1 MRGRKVKL
9 VMGGRKEKDYYS
21 LSSPLVT
28 HRYPLITCIVALIWL
43 MPLCASAYDDE
54 MRDTKVFGIPRL
66 EAEQVIIEWLENEG
80 YETGKTLSGDEVVIK
95 GVKKMALW
103 EIALT
108 HNSPLAAKVSVRSSP
123 QGKADELWEFLAGYV
138 QRYSSNHGT
147 AGGDGLLSI
156 MDHMESVVCIRAL
169 TSGRPTQLTGFVVD
183 NSGLILCTAHTLLK
197 PERITITLSS
207 GQTLE
212 GRLIRADFRKDL
224 ALIDCSHAF
233 GSAIALMK
241 SEPVPDMGQR
251 VFSIGCPLDH
261 KGTVSKGFVDGS
273 PRLVDGQPLLQVRIE
288 VEPGSSGS
296 PVFNSKGNLVAVV
309 KGRLKGDNLSGLLIP
324 METLISFVKDNKP

>member
-1 MRGRKVKL
+1 MN
-9 VMGGRKEKDYYS
+9 GRKERYS
-21 LSSPLVT
+21 FSMNTLLAT
-28 HRYPLITCIVALIWL
+28 HRYPLITSFIALIWL
-43 MPLCASAYDDE
+43 ISLCASAFADE
-54 MRDTKVFGIPRL
+54 VRDAKIFEIPRL
-66 EAEQVIIEWLENEG
+66 EAEQVIIDWLENEG
-80 YETGKTLSGDEVVIK
+80 YEIGRTLSGDAVVIK
-95 GVKKMALW
+95 GVKKTAVW
-103 EIALT
+103 EIVLT

-123 QGKADELWEFLAGYV
+123 QGKTDELWKFLAGYV
-138 QRYSSNHGT
+138 QGYSSNHGA
-147 AGGDGLLSI
+147 AGGDAPLSI
-156 MDHMESVVCIRAL
+156 MGRMESVVCIRAL
-169 TSGRPTQLTGFVVD
+169 ISGKPTQLTGFVVD
-183 NSGLILCTAHTLLK
+183 RSGLILCTAHTLLK
-197 PERITITLSS
+197 PERITITLSG

-212 GRLIRADFRKDL
+212 GRLIREDFRKDL

-233 GSAIALMK
+233 GSAIALIK

-261 KGTVSKGFVDGS
+261 KGTVSKGFVDGT
-273 PRLVDGQPLLQVRIE
+273 PKLVDGQPLLQVRME